1 MRVPLTAVADW
12 ISLPGVLSAEG
23 IPHLN
28 MDRHRKQTW
37 SLQIGALTS
46 IGQIPVSSLTSNTPL
61 TTLQL
66 FRCKWKI
73 ASLVSILKHNSGL
86 SNSNCGSV
94 FTKLFCLN
102 KTNTGTVEVW
112 NESH

>member
-102 KTNTGTVEVW
+102 KTNTDTVEVW